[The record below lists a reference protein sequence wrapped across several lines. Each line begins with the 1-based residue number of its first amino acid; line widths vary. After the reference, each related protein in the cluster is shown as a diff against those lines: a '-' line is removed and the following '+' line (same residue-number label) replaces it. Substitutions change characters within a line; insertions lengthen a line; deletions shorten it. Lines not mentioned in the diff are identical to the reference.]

1 MGPGIGHDVGIAES
15 RVDVGAEKGE
25 GEVRDYPRDRKDSEL
40 GSHEN
45 RIQDI
50 IIEIDGLRAEEEG
63 EEGNECCHESRQ
75 LGLIG
80 NVPASFPEMLCGGE
94 EGATEF
100 GVLVPRLV
108 VIFCRCL
115 FVRSIVSIH
124 LKWVVDFTVVV
135 GKRVLLDLL
144 SFQLRTLTI
153 DHPLYVALGILEVL
167 GEVCSV

>member
-100 GVLVPRLV
+100 GASSKIGRYILQML
-108 VIFCRCL
+108 I
-115 FVRSIVSIH
+115 RSIDS
-124 LKWVVDFTVVV
+124 
-135 GKRVLLDLL
+135 LD
-144 SFQLRTLTI
+144 SFEMGR
-153 DHPLYVALGILEVL
+153 
-167 GEVCSV
+167 